1 VFWATDLLACG
12 FMDAARHQFR
22 VAIPDQLCVVGF
34 DDIEQAAWS
43 SYDLTTFAQPVEMIA
58 REAVAWLVNESG
70 QAAGDDSVRFQPNL
84 VWRSSVR
91 GG

>member
-1 VFWATDLLACG
+1 
-12 FMDAARHQFR
+12 MDAARHQFR
-22 VAIPDQLCVVGF
+22 VSIPDQLCVAGF

-43 SYDLTTFAQPVEMIA
+43 SYDLTTFAQPVDRIA
-58 REAVAWLVNESG
+58 REAVAWLVNER
-70 QAAGDDSVRFQPNL
+70 QEPVDHSVRFRPDL